1 MLSKRATVKQ
11 ISQEEEL
18 WKENEIAVMI

>member
-1 MLSKRATVKQ
+1 MLSKKATVKQ